1 MPMLASSQRDVRTPA
16 LRRES
21 FMFQSRPNLLV
32 VMPDDVTSLVRYI
45 LEEEGYHIST
55 AERVNGNCTRDCDS
69 AVDLVILDATLFE
82 DQASL
87 REQMNHVIGDGAKPM
102 LLLVEGSSFP
112 TQASLATERESIE
125 ILQRPLSANQLI
137 ERVRT
142 LLRKSKL
149 DGHGETLSLGDV
161 RIDLDTYR
169 VYRDGWRVELGPIE
183 FRLLC
188 QLMTRSPAVLSRQD
202 LIAAVWPRNVLVEP
216 RTVDAHVGRLRRA
229 LTRRGETDLIRTVRS
244 AGYSFDFND

>member
-1 MPMLASSQRDVRTPA
+1 MLASSQRDVRTPA

-21 FMFQSRPNLLV
+21 YMFQSRPNLLV

-45 LEEEGYHIST
+45 LEEEGYHISI
-55 AERVNGNCTRDCDS
+55 AERVNGNCNQDCDS
-69 AVDLVILDATLFE
+69 AVDLVILDAALFE
-82 DQASL
+82 DQTSL
-87 REQMNHVIGDGAKPM
+87 REQVNHVIGDGAKPM

-169 VYRDGWRVELGPIE
+169 VYRNGRRVELGPIE

-188 QLMTRSPAVLSRQD
+188 HLMTRSPAVLSRQD
-202 LIAAVWPRNVLVEP
+202 LITAVWPRNVLVEP

-229 LTRRGETDLIRTVRS
+229 LTGRGETDLIRTVRS